1 MQPSE
6 AESHA
11 ILAEIRE
18 KEKRWTDAIA
28 HWEQVANLRVLEPTG
43 LLKLTA
49 AQIHEK
55 QWDKARESLR
65 KLQMRSWPPRFSDVE
80 NQIRKLE
87 EKLARKE

>member
-1 MQPSE
+1 
-6 AESHA
+6 
-11 ILAEIRE
+11 
-18 KEKRWTDAIA
+18 
-28 HWEQVANLRVLEPTG
+28 VLEPTG